1 MNETKEKKNKAKQK
15 RDSERENIQYHFVHL
30 LHFSTCV
37 LEHIDECSISA
48 GRNKRRTNRT
58 NTINQSPHNL
68 KRKSKERNYYDEME
82 KMKREKQFCSKSL
95 TSIIS
100 PIPLLANECQLSDEQ
115 LTTIRNSGFVTPR
128 NVWSPFVVV

>member
-1 MNETKEKKNKAKQK
+1 MRRKKKNKAKQK

-68 KRKSKERNYYDEME
+68 KRKSEERNVIM
-82 KMKREKQFCSKSL
+82 MKWRKNEEREKIL
-95 TSIIS
+95 
-100 PIPLLANECQLSDEQ
+100 
-115 LTTIRNSGFVTPR
+115 
-128 NVWSPFVVV
+128 

>member
-1 MNETKEKKNKAKQK
+1 MRRKKKNKAKQK
-15 RDSERENIQYHFVHL
+15 RDSERENIQSLCPFAT
-30 LHFSTCV
+30 FFNTRV
-37 LEHIDECSISA
+37 LCHIDECSISA

-58 NTINQSPHNL
+58 NTNAINQSPHNL

-115 LTTIRNSGFVTPR
+115 LTSI
-128 NVWSPFVVV
+128 

>member
-1 MNETKEKKNKAKQK
+1 MNETKEKKQNKAKQK
-15 RDSERENIQYHFVHL
+15 RDIAKEKTYNHFVHL

-58 NTINQSPHNL
+58 NTNAINQSPHNL

-115 LTTIRNSGFVTPR
+115 LTSI
-128 NVWSPFVVV
+128 